1 MPWWLVLLSIMG
13 TQASAVTFLSAPGQ
27 AFTDGMR
34 FVQYYFG
41 LPIAMVILCIT
52 FVPLYNK
59 LKIFTAYEFLE
70 QRFDLKTRTFT
81 SSLFLLSRGLSTGIS
96 IYAPS
101 IILSSLLGW
110 DIFWTNIV
118 MGGLLIIYTVSGGAR
133 AVAYTQ
139 QLQMI
144 IIFLGMFVA
153 GYWVIHLLPAGFG
166 FTDALKISG
175 AGGKMNVITTGFT
188 NKGYDWKDKYN
199 LISGLIGGFF
209 LALSYF
215 GTDQSQV
222 GRYLTAKDDKES
234 KTGLLMNGLVK
245 IPMQFLIL
253 LIGALLFTFY
263 QFKSQPIFF
272 NAVQQEKLW
281 KSSKRD
287 SAIALERLYENVN
300 RQKQLAVRAWK
311 TDETAG
317 KRQLQQLNLASDH
330 LRAQYK
336 SLIKSNDVNGDDN
349 DTNYIFL
356 RFVVDYLPKGLVG
369 LLIAIIFLA
378 AWGSIAAA
386 LNSLASCSVVDFYLR
401 YSQQRMSP
409 DNAVPAE
416 DAEETRKYNLA
427 RYYTLGWGIFSIIV
441 AEFASGIG
449 SLIEAVNIMGSL
461 FYGVILGIFL
471 VAFYLKR
478 VKSNAVF
485 MAAVIGELIVITVF
499 FLDKYNVIGLGFL
512 WLNVV
517 GALAVIVL
525 SLLLQVMIPSK
536 HRIP

>member
-1 MPWWLVLLSIMG
+1 
-13 TQASAVTFLSAPGQ
+13 
-27 AFTDGMR
+27 
-34 FVQYYFG
+34 
-41 LPIAMVILCIT
+41 
-52 FVPLYNK
+52 
-59 LKIFTAYEFLE
+59 
-70 QRFDLKTRTFT
+70 
-81 SSLFLLSRGLSTGIS
+81 
-96 IYAPS
+96 
-101 IILSSLLGW
+101 
-110 DIFWTNIV
+110 
-118 MGGLLIIYTVSGGAR
+118 
-133 AVAYTQ
+133 
-139 QLQMI
+139 
-144 IIFLGMFVA
+144 
-153 GYWVIHLLPAGFG
+153 
-166 FTDALKISG
+166 
-175 AGGKMNVITTGFT
+175 
-188 NKGYDWKDKYN
+188 
-199 LISGLIGGFF
+199 
-209 LALSYF
+209 
-215 GTDQSQV
+215 
-222 GRYLTAKDDKES
+222 
-234 KTGLLMNGLVK
+234 
-245 IPMQFLIL
+245 
-253 LIGALLFTFY
+253 
-263 QFKSQPIFF
+263 
-272 NAVQQEKLW
+272 
-281 KSSKRD
+281 
-287 SAIALERLYENVN
+287 
-300 RQKQLAVRAWK
+300 
-311 TDETAG
+311 
-317 KRQLQQLNLASDH
+317 
-330 LRAQYK
+330 
-336 SLIKSNDVNGDDN
+336 
-349 DTNYIFL
+349 
-356 RFVVDYLPKGLVG
+356 LPKGLVG